1 MGVLNPSAVKRSSA
15 EFESYGALTGWG
27 CGVVRKVPAC
37 QSEGCRGVGQPVKGA
52 GYGGRA
58 ARRGAGRAG
67 RAPLTF
73 AGLVS
78 RDVLGP
84 QPLVQDVKHLPA
96 QVQEEQR

>member
-1 MGVLNPSAVKRSSA
+1 MAVVPGEGAGLRDVGLA
-15 EFESYGALTGWG
+15 AGALL
-27 CGVVRKVPAC
+27 
-37 QSEGCRGVGQPVKGA
+37 
-52 GYGGRA
+52 GGRT
-58 ARRGAGRAG
+58 AGRRAG
-67 RAPLTF
+67 CARWAPLTS

>member
-1 MGVLNPSAVKRSSA
+1 MQGCWSVCNGAWLWELRRREGAGLRDVGLAV
-15 EFESYGALTGWG
+15 GALL
-27 CGVVRKVPAC
+27 
-37 QSEGCRGVGQPVKGA
+37 
-52 GYGGRA
+52 GGRT
-58 ARRGAGRAG
+58 AGRRAG
-67 RAPLTF
+67 CARWAPLTS

>member
-37 QSEGCRGVGQPVKGA
+37 QSEGCRGVRQPVT
-52 GYGGRA
+52 
-58 ARRGAGRAG
+58 GAGRAG

-73 AGLVS
+73 AGLVC